1 MKIRVFLQC
10 FFRTV
15 AVRHKTRSYAVSV
28 ACIASDHSLSLCLSA
43 SRPLSYSPQKE
54 ALLCRPSP
62 SSPAPLSGLPLSPR
76 FPPSHSVTTINPNS
90 VSNIRCTRT
99 QLPRYVGMLIKSFQV
114 FYYIFLVVPSL
125 DFMLEVKSSQK
136 LMVHISPYGS
146 HIKWL

>member
-1 MKIRVFLQC
+1 MT
-10 FFRTV
+10 RTV
-15 AVRHKTRSYAVSV
+15 AYAVVNAKVKSPWITVKSV
-28 ACIASDHSLSLCLSA
+28 
-43 SRPLSYSPQKE
+43 Q
-54 ALLCRPSP
+54 
-62 SSPAPLSGLPLSPR
+62 
-76 FPPSHSVTTINPNS
+76 TTIWFVN
-90 VSNIRCTRT
+90 TA